1 MIAPDDD
8 QTLVDASLAGDP
20 GAFGTLVSHCQDR
33 LYSTLLRITGSHE
46 DARDLLQDVFLRAYE
61 KLHRFH
67 GESSFYT
74 WVYRIAVNLA
84 ISEKRRRSASL
95 GRTATAPVDL
105 LDPPSDLERSDPT
118 IHVERAERE
127 ALIHR
132 ALGQLH
138 EDHRIVVVM
147 RDLDG
152 CRYDEIARILRIPI
166 GTVRSR
172 LHRGRLE
179 LRQKL
184 EPLFEPEG
192 IHASL
197 APNLES

>member
-8 QTLVDASLAGDP
+8 QRLVDASLAGDP
-20 GAFGTLVSHCQDR
+20 GAFGILVRHCQDR

-46 DARDLLQDVFLRAYE
+46 DARDLLQDAFLRAYE
-61 KLHRFH
+61 KLGRFH

-84 ISEKRRRSASL
+84 ISEKRRRSAGL
-95 GRTATAPVDL
+95 GRMATAPVDK
-105 LDPPSDLERSDPT
+105 LDPPSDLDRSDPT
-118 IHVERAERE
+118 LQVEREERE
-127 ALIHR
+127 VLIHR

-192 IHASL
+192 VHASL